1 MAHPDVIE
9 ICWRY
14 DGTPGHL
21 SRPATSADALALLDA
36 GNDGFA
42 GLADTDAREVH
53 RVIHLGAADLGLADE
68 GETLAQ
74 QPFAAVLGCADA
86 RVPVDFVF
94 GQSVNDLFTVRVAG
108 NVLGSECAGS
118 LDYAVEHLPSMRLLV
133 VMGHTR
139 CGAVAAAV
147 DGYLN
152 PIGYLGLAAN
162 LPLRSIVD
170 ALTPAVRGAD
180 VALRSVHGDEV
191 AALPGYRA
199 ALTDAAVVIHAA
211 LTADV
216 VRQTFTAHLD
226 HIDVAWGVYDLTS
239 RRVGRPGASAWARGL
254 AAAPHGADEF
264 QVLARD
270 VATSAHVSSA
280 LSVSR

>member
-1 MAHPDVIE
+1 M
-9 ICWRY
+9 
-14 DGTPGHL
+14 
-21 SRPATSADALALLDA
+21 
-36 GNDGFA
+36 
-42 GLADTDAREVH
+42 
-53 RVIHLGAADLGLADE
+53 
-68 GETLAQ
+68 
-74 QPFAAVLGCADA
+74 LGCADA

-118 LDYAVEHLPSMRLLV
+118 LDYAVEHLASIRLLV
-133 VMGHTR
+133 VLGHTR

-147 DGYLN
+147 DAYLN
-152 PIGYLGLAAN
+152 PVGYLGVAAN

-180 VALRSVHGDEV
+180 VALRSVHGDAV
-191 AALPGYRA
+191 AAQPGYRR

-226 HIDVAWGVYDLTS
+226 HVDVAWGVYDLTS
-239 RRVGRPGASAWARGL
+239 RRVGRPGASSWERGL
-254 AAAPHGADEF
+254 VAAPQGDEQF
-264 QVLARD
+264 QALARSL
-270 VATSAHVSSA
+270 ASSAHVADA
-280 LSVSR
+280 LG